1 MDECKPLSVGLNSR
15 DVGGMACC
23 GGAGGAVAGGG
34 GGAGL
39 APGGD
44 GAGGN
49 QPSCPPRGV

>member
-1 MDECKPLSVGLNSR
+1 VDECKPLSVGLNSR